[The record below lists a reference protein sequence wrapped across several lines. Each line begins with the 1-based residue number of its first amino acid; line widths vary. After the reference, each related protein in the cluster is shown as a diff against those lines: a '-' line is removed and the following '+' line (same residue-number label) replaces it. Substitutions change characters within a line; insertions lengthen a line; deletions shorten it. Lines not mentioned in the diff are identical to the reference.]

1 MKVKVIKEF
10 IDREADMKRRAV
22 GETFEADEQRAK
34 YLETLRFVEKAEK
47 KPRKKADSSDEET
60 AKETN

>member
-22 GETFEADEQRAK
+22 GETFEAEEQRAK

-47 KPRKKADSSDEET
+47 KPRKTEET
-60 AKETN
+60 K